1 MLDLHG
7 EYGSALKTRA
17 NIYKINPHTKSN
29 IKEKGIYITYWEL
42 NFDELCELSFG

>member
-17 NIYKINPHTKSN
+17 NIYKINPDTSSKL
-29 IKEKGIYITYWEL
+29 KEKGLY
-42 NFDELCELSFG
+42 